1 MSKRARVIVLERN
14 KKQPQG
20 GVTRIF
26 KTEAERGS
34 HVWASVILPRA
45 MQWPC
50 LFFTRTFQ
58 VCGSINE
65 KMKRRN

>member
-20 GVTRIF
+20 DVTRIF

-50 LFFTRTFQ
+50 LFFTRTFR

>member
-34 HVWASVILPRA
+34 HVWASVILPVQQCSDRV
-45 MQWPC
+45 
-50 LFFTRTFQ
+50 FKF
-58 VCGSINE
+58 VE
-65 KMKRRN
+65 V